1 MTIVCCHER
10 VGWPADLDL
19 FGMLGIRGR
28 REHAAYGFDGVA
40 ARPLVQRAG
49 VPVEPEQPF
58 DRAKADSAERS
69 SSGASGTG
77 PRMRNT
83 VEPTWSRS
91 ESARSCSVT
100 GRPLTRTSRAGSSDR
115 AVSEG
120 LVTDDVNGCRPPA
133 AVGQE

>member
-69 SSGASGTG
+69 SSGGE
-77 PRMRNT
+77 RH
-83 VEPTWSRS
+83 
-91 ESARSCSVT
+91 
-100 GRPLTRTSRAGSSDR
+100 RTEDAQHGGAHLEQVGVREELLGDR
-115 AVSEG
+115 APVDEDEPRR
-120 LVTDDVNGCRPPA
+120 V
-133 AVGQE
+133 Q